1 MLQDRVVEI
10 NGDDSESR
18 CQMPAHARG
27 RSNANIHAASVPSG
41 MSAAPMHMPLA
52 VCHMHMR
59 SADAGSNSQL
69 NKAKRAA
76 HASIFKQS
84 QHLHYVKLPRPRPSR
99 MPKQPDLPG
108 RREPSTKNAKQQI
121 KMKRLDTR
129 I

>member
-1 MLQDRVVEI
+1 
-10 NGDDSESR
+10 
-18 CQMPAHARG
+18 MPDASAHAPG

-41 MSAAPMHMPLA
+41 MSAARMHMPLA

-59 SADAGSNSQL
+59 SAEAGSNSRL

-99 MPKQPDLPG
+99 MPNAETAG
-108 RREPSTKNAKQQI
+108 STWPPRTKIQERQTTN
-121 KMKRLDTR
+121 
-129 I
+129 